1 MTIADMSLAIIAA
14 TCVISVV
21 TLIVFVVLL
30 WRVISR
36 VEAMLAV
43 IDRALPDLVTDTR
56 GILARIDREI
66 VGEVVRAVDQVTS
79 LVGAGVSTLEQVQST
94 ARRVASDV
102 VLPQMASAAG
112 LLAVIREGL
121 TWFRP
126 GGDGKHGHNR
136 RP

>member
-1 MTIADMSLAIIAA
+1 MDFTLSDEQQLIRQTAREFCDAEIAPHAA
-14 TCVISVV
+14 D
-21 TLIVFVVLL
+21 
-30 WRVISR
+30 W
-36 VEAMLAV
+36 
-43 IDRALPDLVTDTR
+43 DRTET
-56 GILARIDREI
+56 IDREI

-126 GGDGKHGHNR
+126 GGDGKHGHHR